1 MKLKVEDSFLLSHIL
16 KCGQTFRY
24 EELGEEKFSV
34 CSADKRIMIE
44 QKGNII
50 DVSCSEEEFNSYWR
64 KFFDL
69 DLNYGEVKEKIR
81 EIEPKISD
89 YIDKLYGIRIL
100 KQEPFEMFI
109 TFIISQNNS
118 MYNIKRVVTNIC
130 ENYGEKKEDEFGVYY
145 AFPSVEALSK
155 VSREEFRELKAGF
168 RDKYLVDAISK
179 INSGEINLNEFY
191 ELSTKEGRKKL
202 MTIKGVGRKVADC
215 ILLFGYYKMDV
226 FPVDVWIRRALTNLY
241 FEGQKVKDEVLL
253 DKAYEVFGDLS
264 GIAQQ
269 YVFYGIIEENKK

>member
-34 CSADKRIMIE
+34 CSADKRIIIE

-50 DVSCSEEEFNSYWR
+50 DVSCSEEDFENYWR

-69 DLNYGEVKEKIR
+69 GLNYGEVKEEIR
-81 EIEPKISD
+81 AIEPKISD

-118 MYNIKRVVTNIC
+118 MYNIKRVVNNIC
-130 ENYGEKKEDEFGVYY
+130 EKYGERKEDEFGVYY
-145 AFPSVEALSK
+145 AFPTVEALSN
-155 VSREEFRELKAGF
+155 VSREDFRELKAGF
-168 RDKYLVDAISK
+168 RDKYLVDAIAK
-179 INSGEINLNEFY
+179 INSGEIDLNEFY